1 MMKIEFIMILALV
14 ISGMINYLAS
24 WMGKDERER
33 NMKRWGKSGPSS
45 IKGLMFVTIL
55 SLVSVASGLYFF
67 LTTDIFDVSYM
78 TYAAIF
84 ESSMISLYL
93 SMKFIGKNGDLR
105 SFRELLSGYTVIVP
119 MIALLVSSAFIL
131 LGYVD
136 MKDSGGIMIYGIALI
151 ALAMIIFG
159 VVIVSAEVIYFR
171 VKDMAK
177 IDSWKEKI
185 LSQEKKSVL
194 CAYRNNNNCTG
205 FGNVNLMKSSL
216 FLYAVIASI

>member
-1 MMKIEFIMILALV
+1 MKIEFIMILALV

-119 MIALLVSSAFIL
+119 MIALVVSSAFIL